1 MSSVP
6 RRKYTVKEYLEREE
20 VSASR
25 HEFYRGEIFAMS
37 GGSLEHG
44 MIGDNIGRVLF
55 SLLRDRGC
63 RPHGSS
69 QRVFI
74 PGVELHTYPDVSVVC
89 GDPKMSEIDPYAITN
104 PLAIVEVLSTST
116 EKYDRGKKFELY
128 RRIESLREYLLVDQF
143 EPRIECFS
151 RGSEGLWKID
161 AVEGLDASLILPV
174 LGCTLLLRDVYL
186 DVKFVSPDLG
196 SREPE

>member
-6 RRKYTVKEYLEREE
+6 RRKYTVQEYLDREE
-20 VSASR
+20 VSSSR
-25 HEFYRGEIFAMS
+25 HEFFRGEIFAMS

-44 MIGDNIGRVLF
+44 MIGDNIGRVLYF
-55 SLLRDRGC
+55 HLRDRGC

-69 QRVFI
+69 QRIFI

-89 GDPKMSEIDPYAITN
+89 GEPKMAEIDSYAITN

-128 RRIESLREYLLVDQF
+128 RRIESFREYLLVDQF

-151 RGSEGLWKID
+151 RSTEGLWKID
-161 AVEGLDASLILPV
+161 AVEGLDASLTLPV
-174 LGCTLLLRDVYL
+174 LGCTLPLRDVYL
-186 DVKFVSPDLG
+186 DVKFVPTNPDG
-196 SREPE
+196 RQAE